1 VLDPV
6 DRTSEIVFG
15 VLMAMSVTG
24 SLSVAQ
30 ANRGDVVDMLYAAL
44 GCNLAWGLTDAVMY
58 LVAAKTERYRK
69 AVLMRRLRAAR
80 DDGEA
85 HRLLA
90 AALPDRVAAGASPQ
104 VLEALRERLVA
115 APIPGTR
122 FAAAEYVGALTVFAL
137 VVLSTFPIVV
147 PFLAIGDARLAL
159 RVSNLL
165 GLATLFIGGYFLGRY
180 AGSSPWKFGAGMGAV
195 GVVLLGV
202 ILALGG

>member
-1 VLDPV
+1 MPHGPVLDPV

-44 GCNLAWGLTDAVMY
+44 GCNLAWGLTDAVAY

-85 HRLLA
+85 HCLLA
-90 AALPDRVAAGASPQ
+90 AARPDRVARARAIIF
-104 VLEALRERLVA
+104 A
-115 APIPGTR
+115 APMVARPAPR
-122 FAAAEYVGALTVFAL
+122 APAPARRAPPRSPMPRAA
-137 VVLSTFPIVV
+137 
-147 PFLAIGDARLAL
+147 
-159 RVSNLL
+159 
-165 GLATLFIGGYFLGRY
+165 
-180 AGSSPWKFGAGMGAV
+180 
-195 GVVLLGV
+195 
-202 ILALGG
+202 